1 MTKDVLVSVTGTQFF
16 GDGQDAVEIITPGTY
31 YLKNGKHYILYD
43 EAIADTDIVTH
54 NTVKAAPGQ
63 VEVAK
68 NGAVETRM
76 VFESGKKT
84 MANYLTPLGLIV
96 LGLTTVDIKLREEE
110 NAVHVNVDY
119 ALEMNGEHV
128 SNCQIGI
135 CAQSRETAALHLSG
149 ERNG

>member
-54 NTVKAAPGQ
+54 NTVKAAPGK

-68 NGAVETRM
+68 TALWKPAWFLRA
-76 VFESGKKT
+76 GKR
-84 MANYLTPLGLIV
+84 PWQ
-96 LGLTTVDIKLREEE
+96 TT
-110 NAVHVNVDY
+110 
-119 ALEMNGEHV
+119 
-128 SNCQIGI
+128 
-135 CAQSRETAALHLSG
+135 
-149 ERNG
+149 